1 MAKTKGYG
9 QFCPVAKAAELVA
22 ERWTFLVI
30 RELLLGSR
38 RFNELKRGVPLMSP
52 SLLSQRLKE
61 MQRAGIV
68 RKIAGDGPKST
79 QYVLTDAGEQLRPI
93 VEGLGVWGLRW
104 AHDRITR
111 EDLDPGLLMW
121 DMRRGI
127 RAEHLPAG
135 RSVIEFDF
143 GAREKKKR
151 MWWLVV
157 TDGEVDLCLV
167 YPGYDADLT
176 VSCDLRTMT
185 DVWLRRT
192 SVQAAVRGGS
202 IQLEGRRDLVRDFPK
217 WLGQSAVVTAEA
229 RSVI

>member
-1 MAKTKGYG
+1 MTRSKGYG
-9 QFCPVAKAAELVA
+9 QFCPVAKAAEVVA

-61 MQRAGIV
+61 LERAGIV
-68 RKIAGDGPKST
+68 SRVSARSAKNI
-79 QYVLTDAGEQLRPI
+79 QYELTEAGEQLRPI
-93 VEGLGVWGLRW
+93 VENLGVWGLRW

-127 RAEHLPAG
+127 KGSLLPPG
-135 RSVIEFDF
+135 RCVIEFDF

-151 MWWLVV
+151 RWWLVV
-157 TDGEVDLCLV
+157 TDGDVDLCLMH
-167 YPGYDADLT
+167 PGHDSDLIVET
-176 VSCDLRTMT
+176 DLRTMT
-185 DVWLRRT
+185 DVWLRRMG
-192 SVQAAVRGGS
+192 VNDALRGGL
-202 IQLEGRRDLVRDFPK
+202 IRLEGRRDLIRSFPE
-217 WLGQSAVVTAEA
+217 WLGQSAIATAESN
-229 RSVI
+229 SVM

>member
-61 MQRAGIV
+61 LQRAGIV
-68 RKIAGDGPKST
+68 RKVEGDGPKNT
-79 QYVLTDAGEQLRPI
+79 EYELTEAGEQLRPI

-127 RAEHLPAG
+127 CAEHMPAG

-176 VSCDLRTMT
+176 VTTDLRAMT
-185 DVWLRRT
+185 DVWLRRM
-192 SVQAAVRGGS
+192 SVNDALRGGL
-202 IQLEGRRDLVRDFPK
+202 IHLEGRRDLARSFPK
-217 WLGQSAVVTAEA
+217 WLGQSAVAAAEA
-229 RSVI
+229 SAPM

>member
-1 MAKTKGYG
+1 MPKSKGYG
-9 QFCPVAKAAELVA
+9 QFCPVAKAAEIVA
-22 ERWTFLVI
+22 ERWTFLVV

-38 RFNELKRGVPLMSP
+38 RFNDLQRGVPLMSP

-68 RKIAGDGPKST
+68 RKVAGDGPKSA
-79 QYVLTDAGEQLRPI
+79 QYELTEAGAQLRPI

-127 RAEHLPAG
+127 AAEHLPAG
-135 RSVIEFDF
+135 RSVIEFDY

-151 MWWLVV
+151 TWWLVV
-157 TDGEVDLCLV
+157 TDGDVDLCLV
-167 YPGYDADLT
+167 YPGYEADLT
-176 VSCDLRTMT
+176 ISCDLRTMT
-185 DVWLRRT
+185 DVWLGRLA
-192 SVQAAVRGGS
+192 VQDALRSGA
-202 IQLEGRRDLVRDFPK
+202 IQLEGRKELIRSFPK
-217 WLGQSAVVTAEA
+217 WLGQSSIVTAEA
-229 RSVI
+229 HALM